1 MLRGVSTVDYLG
13 VEAPGQQG
21 ARPSR
26 VGGPGEGAERS
37 WPGWIGAQKRPYLRR
52 AALETFLQRC
62 ATGPFRRGNNR
73 KKEHAMGDK
82 GQKDKDR
89 NKKKIIKQR
98 EDKAAKNKEKNQ
110 KPKAGS

>member
-1 MLRGVSTVDYLG
+1 MNPNNRGHNEIDQLVLRGVSTVDYLG

-52 AALETFLQRC
+52 AAL
-62 ATGPFRRGNNR
+62 A
-73 KKEHAMGDK
+73 
-82 GQKDKDR
+82 
-89 NKKKIIKQR
+89 
-98 EDKAAKNKEKNQ
+98 
-110 KPKAGS
+110 